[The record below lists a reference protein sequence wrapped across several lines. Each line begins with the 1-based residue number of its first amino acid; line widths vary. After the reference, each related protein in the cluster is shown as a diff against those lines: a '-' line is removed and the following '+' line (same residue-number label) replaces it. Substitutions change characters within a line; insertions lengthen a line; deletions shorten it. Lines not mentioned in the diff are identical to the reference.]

1 MSHIRKVCPHGGLI
15 STCRCRPEPG
25 VEPKITVTERCPF
38 GCGEELVELTEE
50 DENFDTSLLLS
61 TRAYLCRPI
70 SDTMPI
76 EQKRRLQALIHKHGY
91 GPR

>member
-1 MSHIRKVCPHGGLI
+1 MSHSRKVCPHGGLI

-25 VEPKITVTERCPF
+25 VEPEITVTERCPF
-38 GCGEELVELTEE
+38 GCGEKLAELSEE
-50 DENFDTSLLLS
+50 DENYDTSRLLS
-61 TRAYLCRPI
+61 VRIYLSRSI